1 MQGGDAELLAAGG
14 DVLGSQHGGVGG
26 GLVTVGLDLH
36 TARDTGNGFAATGIT
51 QNISLSRT
59 ISKIYSS
66 AHGIYLFPPAPSR
79 PPLSFLGCACSIYFY
94 LYVYVCVC
102 LDEPEIGDVDE
113 GIVEGGEDTSDAEN
127 EFTLADVGAEG
138 DVLLGSTGG
147 FLRRHVGVFW
157 FGN

>member
-1 MQGGDAELLAAGG
+1 MHFVPRLIFPIPI
-14 DVLGSQHGGVGG
+14 LGM
-26 GLVTVGLDLH
+26 
-36 TARDTGNGFAATGIT
+36 
-51 QNISLSRT
+51 
-59 ISKIYSS
+59 
-66 AHGIYLFPPAPSR
+66 
-79 PPLSFLGCACSIYFY
+79 C
-94 LYVYVCVC
+94 VCVC

-113 GIVEGGEDTSDAEN
+113 GIVEGGKDTSDAEN